1 MFHHFLQVVLHEVY
15 AGLFQLLKLLQIR
28 TVFRMKLLDTLISV
42 FNCLLVALRCN
53 LSLVLDSY
61 PTLTDLLN
69 LRSRQVTLLMI
80 QHCLLYSL
88 LLLNGL
94 LFQAK
99 ELLFGILLHGQG
111 ISIAGPDLVA
121 L

>member
-1 MFHHFLQVVLHEVY
+1 
-15 AGLFQLLKLLQIR
+15 
-28 TVFRMKLLDTLISV
+28 
-42 FNCLLVALRCN
+42 
-53 LSLVLDSY
+53 
-61 PTLTDLLN
+61 
-69 LRSRQVTLLMI
+69 MI